1 MRSQP
6 GPPGLSF
13 ASGLFACLGMAV
25 ALVSLASETCTAE
38 DLKTLQSYA
47 DVLDLRGAPQSDR
60 DRSFNVF
67 FDMGAWHGYSLRPES
82 EQGLGFV
89 GPMLFAPGS
98 AWMGMRFGDLQLID
112 RVTGRAL
119 ALTAGSRYSSALPG
133 RLVQTA
139 AADDVAITQ
148 TLIFSDARSALLRID
163 LRSSRPRSL
172 ALTLL
177 GAPIRGDVRY
187 QVVDGSSVATFASSA
202 VRVRTRLLGSESAVQ
217 VDADG
222 RGYRL
227 VPSADL
233 RLPASQTISVFVL
246 QSALLDDA
254 EAEPVPARPEA
265 QFEANAQRWNGY
277 LRSVFDNGSVLLR
290 QSRYRRVAVKAI
302 QTLISNWRSASGDLQ
317 HDGVFPSYSNE
328 DFNGFW
334 AWDSWKHAAALAR
347 FAPQLARSQIRAMFD
362 YQNDVGMVA
371 DVIYRDSRQNNWRD
385 SKPPLAAWAVW
396 EVYRATRDRAFLAEM
411 FPKLLRYHRWWYEE
425 RDHDRDGF
433 AEYGSTDGT
442 RIAAAW
448 ESGMDNAVRFDAT
461 QMLRNHDHAWSMDQ
475 ESVDLNSFLCL
486 EKLRLANMARVIG
499 NQRLARS
506 LTNEAS
512 LLKQRIRAQMF
523 DRDTGY
529 FYDIGIAD
537 GKPMRVMG
545 SEGWAPLW
553 TGVATRQQAR
563 AVARIMLDERKFAT
577 PMPFPT
583 LAADHPAFS
592 PVTGYWRGPVWLDQ
606 AYFAVEALGR
616 YGMRHEADLM
626 RRRLLDQ
633 AEGLLGDAPIFE
645 NYDPLTGTGVQSR
658 NFSWSAAHYLLLL
671 MR

>member
-1 MRSQP
+1 MRSR
-6 GPPGLSF
+6 SDTTSDSC
-13 ASGLFACLGMAV
+13 ANKLFAYLGITV
-25 ALVSLASETCTAE
+25 VHVVLACATCGAE
-38 DLKTLQSYA
+38 DLKTLQRYA
-47 DVLDLRGAPQSDR
+47 DVLDLRAAPQSDR
-60 DRSFNVF
+60 DRIFNVF

-89 GPMLFAPGS
+89 GPMLLGTGGAWAS
-98 AWMGMRFGDLQLID
+98 ARFGDLQLVD
-112 RVTGRAL
+112 KLTGRSL
-119 ALTAGSRYSSALPG
+119 ELTAGSRHSSALPG
-133 RLVQTA
+133 RLVQMA

-177 GAPIRGDVRY
+177 GAPMHGDVRY
-187 QVVDGSSVATFASSA
+187 EEGDGSSVATFASSA
-202 VRVRTRLLGSESAVQ
+202 VRVRTRLLGAESAVR

-222 RGYRL
+222 NGYRL

-233 RLPASQTISVFVL
+233 RLPASQTVSVFVL
-246 QSALLDDA
+246 QSALLDDS
-254 EAEPVPARPEA
+254 EAEHVPPRPDA

-277 LRSVFDNGSVLLR
+277 LQSVFDNGSALLR
-290 QSRYRRVAVKAI
+290 EPRYRRVAVKAI
-302 QTLISNWRSASGDLQ
+302 ETLISNWRSASGDLQ

-362 YQNDVGMVA
+362 YQNDAGMVA
-371 DVIYRDSRQNNWRD
+371 DVIYRDSSQNNWRD
-385 SKPPLAAWAVW
+385 TKPPLAAWAVW
-396 EVYRATRDRAFLAEM
+396 EVYRATRDRAFLDEM
-411 FPKLLRYHRWWYEE
+411 FPKLLRYHRWWYAE
-425 RDHDRDGF
+425 RDHDRDGL

-475 ESVDLNSFLCL
+475 ESVDLNSFLHL
-486 EKLRLANMARVIG
+486 EKLRLADMARVIG
-499 NQRLARS
+499 NQSLARS
-506 LTNEAS
+506 LIDEAS
-512 LLKQRIRAQMF
+512 LLKQQVRAQMF

-529 FYDIGIAD
+529 FYDVGIED
-537 GKPMRVMG
+537 SEPMRVMG

-553 TGVATRQQAR
+553 AGIATRQQAQ
-563 AVARIMLDERKFAT
+563 AVARIMRDERKFAT
-577 PMPFPT
+577 RMPFPT

-606 AYFAVEALGR
+606 AYFAVEALRR
-616 YGMRHEADLM
+616 YGMQREADLM
-626 RRRLLDQ
+626 RRRLLEH

-645 NYDPLTGTGVQSR
+645 NYDPLTGAGVQTR